1 MGRILSRSLLA
12 AAICLGMTSAIG
24 NAVQQEQTVSPK
36 TVFAAPVLL
45 RGVLGGAQ
53 MQASLRPKTE
63 MDEGVEGEYF
73 VFGGSGTV
81 LLAGEVDAEGL
92 FLEESQNG
100 VDVSGRWDGRLTG
113 DTIVG
118 EWQSVDGK
126 VTKPFSLKI
135 VRGDDK
141 SKSAATAIRSQRKQ
155 Q

>member
-1 MGRILSRSLLA
+1 MRRILNRSLLA

-24 NAVQQEQTVSPK
+24 NAAQQEQTASPK
-36 TVFAAPVLL
+36 TIFASPVLL
-45 RGVLGGAQ
+45 RGVLGDVQ

-63 MDEGVEGEYF
+63 TDEGIEGEYF

-81 LLAGEVDAEGL
+81 LLAGEVDAEGV

-100 VDVSGRWDGRLTG
+100 VDVSGRWDGKLTG
-113 DTIVG
+113 DTIAG

-141 SKSAATAIRSQRKQ
+141 SKSAATAVRSQRKQ